1 MFKLINALGKLVVK
15 MYFGEAKRLN
25 AKAQKDSAVAQR
37 LAKEA
42 RLRSEAAIEGVNKA
56 AEVAAKATDL
66 NKFFA

>member
-25 AKAQKDSAVAQR
+25 AKARKDSAQAQK

-42 RLRSEAAIEGVNKA
+42 RLLSEGAIAGVNKS
-56 AEVAAKATDL
+56 AEIAAKATDL
-66 NKFFA
+66 NKFFL

>member
-25 AKAQKDSAVAQR
+25 VKAQKDASRAQK

-42 RLRSEAAIEGVNKA
+42 RLLSEDSIEGVNKA
-56 AEVAAKATDL
+56 ASIAAKATDL